1 MGGSL
6 NSSIERDQ
14 NERNRRW
21 RYFLGGFFETQQK
34 STPNSSDL
42 GVNGKYYSE
51 IKDDNFT
58 RFLDEKQ
65 RNRRRRFAAAAAV
78 GVDVPWE
85 EWRIERGIFLSQAF
99 TNSVRTHGRLKIAT
113 AFAGLALQVEVLTG
127 RVAEGGRRVVA
138 GWRLGD
144 VRATVVADGD

>member
-6 NSSIERDQ
+6 NSSIERRED
-14 NERNRRW
+14 
-21 RYFLGGFFETQQK
+21 K
-34 STPNSSDL
+34 IDSTDR
-42 GVNGKYYSE
+42 KTTT
-51 IKDDNFT
+51 K
-58 RFLDEKQ
+58 
-65 RNRRRRFAAAAAV
+65 V

-85 EWRIERGIFLSQAF
+85 EWIIERGIFLSQAF